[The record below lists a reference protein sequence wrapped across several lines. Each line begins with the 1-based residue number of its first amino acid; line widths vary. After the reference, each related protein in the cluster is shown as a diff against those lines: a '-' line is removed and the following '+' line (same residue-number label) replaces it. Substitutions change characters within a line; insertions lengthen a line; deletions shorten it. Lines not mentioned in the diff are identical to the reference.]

1 MRKIPPPPPDFY
13 GRANML
19 PNAAGWTGLVVA
31 MVALLAGLAL
41 LYGAG
46 TAAAQTT
53 VDYDANDNG
62 LIDIATTTQL
72 NAIRHDLDGNGDATH
87 ADYVAAFPNRDTSAG
102 GRMGCPSGVCTG
114 YELTANLTFDDDGNS
129 NGSSAGDRYY
139 NGGSG
144 WLPLG
149 NSTNKFTATFDGKN
163 NSISYLY
170 INRTTGAGSELTGL
184 FGNTD
189 GATLRNVQLLN
200 VDINAGWRAGAL
212 VGDMNEGTI
221 TNSYSTGQVS
231 VTGSRA
237 GGLVGLLQALG
248 TNSGTISGSYSTADV
263 SAAAGE
269 AGGLVAALWGG
280 GNVNASVTSSYAT
293 GDVTATT
300 YAGGLVG
307 RTDPGNIY
315 QSYAT
320 GAVTASGISGRAG
333 GLVGWFRSGTSGS
346 GGSAVQ
352 LTSNLTASYAT
363 GPVSVTNTGAGAGV
377 GVTATGKAGGL
388 VGEINAFLTLD
399 AYAANRANAN
409 LTACY
414 ATGAVVGAGADN
426 DLGGLV
432 GLANSQ
438 RTPATGGT
446 EGAGVHGI
454 TNVNII
460 ASYATGQVTGASGAE
475 IGGLVGAEIA
485 TATPNNPGESNTGS
499 SNIGILNSYWDT
511 GTTGI
516 ADDSDILAPE
526 GKTTRELQR
535 PNGYSGLYAAW
546 NVNLDSTTGGDDPW
560 SFGMPFQ
567 YPKLKYGT
575 HQPVT
580 QGSQAMGETDH
591 KNFPVVGEPI
601 WVCLGDTSL
610 RGASASWQWQRSDN
624 GYSGWTDVTSNR
636 GANRGS
642 GFPTYA
648 YIPNNG
654 DLNKYF
660 RASIALTDGSTVY
673 TRVFGKVRAADAATA
688 GTALTFA
695 SGNTS
700 PSVSAGVVTVAGDWQ
715 PTGAVMDTVRWGWQR
730 CDNADS
736 TYTDCQNVIRSFA
749 IWGSGA
755 ETLSYDPVVADQGKY
770 LRAYVYYESSSGV
783 WTKAATPFTGAVG
796 P

>member
-1 MRKIPPPPPDFY
+1 MRKIPRLSEY
-13 GRANML
+13 GKSTML

-46 TAAAQTT
+46 TAAAQSTT
-53 VDYDANDNG
+53 DYDTDDNG

-72 NAIRHDLDGNGDATH
+72 NAIRHDLNGNGDATH
-87 ADYVAAFPNRDTSAG
+87 ADYVAAFPNRDTSSG
-102 GRMGCPSGVCTG
+102 GRMGCPSGTCTG

-139 NGGSG
+139 NSGAG
-144 WLPLG
+144 WLPIG
-149 NSTNKFTATFDGKN
+149 DNTTKFTATFDGKN

-170 INRTTGAGSELTGL
+170 INRTSGTGSDRSGL

-200 VDINAGWRAGAL
+200 VNIDASWRAGAL
-212 VGDMNEGTI
+212 AGLMADGTVS
-221 TNSYSTGQVS
+221 NSYSTGDVA
-231 VTGSRA
+231 VTGNRA
-237 GGLVGLLQALG
+237 GGLVGQLQTLG
-248 TNSGTISGSYSTADV
+248 TNTGTISGSYSTADV

-269 AGGLVAALWGG
+269 AGGLVGLMLGG
-280 GNVNASVTSSYAT
+280 TNGNASVSSSYAT

-307 RTDPGNIY
+307 RTNPGNISE
-315 QSYAT
+315 SYAT
-320 GAVTASGISGRAG
+320 GAVTATGGGGKAG
-333 GLVGWFRSGTSGS
+333 GLVGWFSSSAAGNAV
-346 GGSAVQ
+346 AVQ
-352 LTSNLTASYAT
+352 LTSSLTASYAT
-363 GPVSVTNTGAGAGV
+363 GPVSVSSF
-377 GVTATGKAGGL
+377 GKAGGL
-388 VGEINAFLTLD
+388 VGEMHAALTLD
-399 AYAANRANAN
+399 AHAANRANAN

-414 ATGAVVGAGADN
+414 ATGAVVGAGGNN

-432 GLANSQ
+432 GFAYSQ
-438 RTPATGGT
+438 RTPSSGS
-446 EGAGVHGI
+446 VNGI

-460 ASYATGQVTGASGAE
+460 ASYATGPVTGPIGAE
-475 IGGLVGAEIA
+475 IGGLVGAEIT
-485 TATPNNPGESNTGS
+485 TATPLIGSTGA
-499 SNIGILNSYWDT
+499 SNISYSQSYWDA

-516 ADDSDILAPE
+516 ADDSDTAAPE
-526 GKTTRELQR
+526 GKTTRALQR
-535 PNGYSGLYAAW
+535 PSGYSGLYSAW
-546 NVNLDSTTGGDDPW
+546 NVNLDGVSGGDDPW
-560 SFGMPFQ
+560 DFGMPLQ

-601 WVCLGDTSL
+601 WVCLGPGGRGL

-624 GYSGWTDVTSNR
+624 GYSGWTDVDASR
-636 GANRGS
+636 GADRAGGGPS
-642 GFPTYA
+642 YA

-660 RASIALTDGSTVY
+660 RARIALTDGSTVY

-700 PSVSAGVVTVAGDWQ
+700 PLVSAGMVTVAGNGT
-715 PTGAVMDTVRWGWQR
+715 PAGAVSRTVRWGWQR

-736 TYTDCQNVIRSFA
+736 TYTDCQNIIRSFR
-749 IWGSGA
+749 IWGSVS
-755 ETLSYDPVVADQGKY
+755 EILSYDPVAADQGKY
-770 LRAYVYYESSSGV
+770 LRAYVYYENSSGV
-783 WTKAATPFTGAVG
+783 WTKAATPFTGVVG

>member
-1 MRKIPPPPPDFY
+1 MMPR
-13 GRANML
+13 
-19 PNAAGWTGLVVA
+19 AAGWTGLVVA

-53 VDYDANDNG
+53 TDYDADDNG

-72 NAIRHDLDGNGDATH
+72 NAIRHDLNGNGDATH
-87 ADYVAAFPNRDTSAG
+87 ADYVAAFPNRDTSSG
-102 GRMGCPSGVCTG
+102 GRMGCPSGTCTG

-139 NGGSG
+139 NSGAG
-144 WLPLG
+144 WLPIG
-149 NSTNKFTATFDGKN
+149 DNTNKFTATFDGKN

-170 INRTTGAGSELTGL
+170 INRTSGAGSDRSGL

-200 VDINAGWRAGAL
+200 VNIDASWRAGAL
-212 VGDMNEGTI
+212 VGLMEDGTI
-221 TNSYSTGQVS
+221 ANSYSTGDVA
-231 VTGSRA
+231 VTGNRA
-237 GGLVGLLQALG
+237 GGLVGQFQTLG
-248 TNSGTISGSYSTADV
+248 TNTGTISGSYSTADAA
-263 SAAAGE
+263 AAAGE
-269 AGGLVAALWGG
+269 AGGLVALMLGG
-280 GNVNASVTSSYAT
+280 SNGNASVSSSYAT

-307 RTDPGNIY
+307 RTNPGNISE
-315 QSYAT
+315 SYAT
-320 GAVTASGISGRAG
+320 GAVTASGSTGNAGGLVGRSQLGNISTSYATGAVTASGANGRAG
-333 GLVGWFRSGTSGS
+333 GLVGLFRSGAAGI
-346 GGSAVQ
+346 SAVQ
-352 LTSNLTASYAT
+352 VTSSLTASYAT
-363 GPVSVTNTGAGAGV
+363 GPVSVT
-377 GVTATGKAGGL
+377 ATGHSVTKAGGL
-388 VGEINAFLTLD
+388 VGEILAVLTLD
-399 AYAANRANAN
+399 AHAANRANTTV
-409 LTACY
+409 TACY
-414 ATGAVVGAGADN
+414 ATGAVVGASATN

-432 GLANSQ
+432 GFAHSR
-438 RTPATGGT
+438 RTPSGS
-446 EGAGVHGI
+446 GVNGI

-460 ASYATGQVTGASGAE
+460 ASYATGPVTGASGAD
-475 IGGLVGAEIA
+475 IGGLVGAETA
-485 TATPNNPGESNTGS
+485 TATPSGNSGA
-499 SNIGILNSYWDT
+499 SNISYSQSYWDA

-516 ADDSDILAPE
+516 ADDSDTAAPE

-535 PNGYSGLYAAW
+535 PSGYSGLYSAW
-546 NVNLDSTTGGDDPW
+546 NVNLDGVSGGDDPW
-560 SFGMPFQ
+560 DFGMPLQ
-567 YPKLKYGT
+567 YPKLKYGM

-601 WVCLGDTSL
+601 WVCLGPGGRGL

-624 GYSGWTDVTSNR
+624 GYSGWTDVDASR
-636 GANRGS
+636 GADRAGGGPS
-642 GFPTYA
+642 YA

-660 RASIALTDGSTVY
+660 RARIALTDGSTVY

-688 GTALTFA
+688 GTALTFG

-700 PSVSAGVVTVAGDWQ
+700 PQVSAGVITVAGNGT
-715 PTGAVMDTVRWGWQR
+715 PAGAVSRTVRWGWQR

-736 TYTDCQNVIRSFA
+736 TYTDCQNIIRSFR
-749 IWGSGA
+749 IFGSTTA
-755 ETLSYDPVVADQGKY
+755 PLSYDPVAADQGKY
-770 LRAYVYYESSSGV
+770 LRAYVYYENSSGV
-783 WTKAATPFTGAVG
+783 WTKAATPFTGVVG